1 MVSVHNDLG
10 VLKIR
15 SELLH
20 CIQDHKQVLFS
31 YCIIL
36 LGLIQCST
44 GIIDRFLA
52 LPLPQDCPYRTVA
65 GITHDLK
72 KEISMRWLNDGGRN
86 QSLLTPAKGF
96 IALIS
101 KYKRGVF
108 GQMLS

>member
-44 GIIDRFLA
+44 GIIDGFLA
-52 LPLPQDCPYRTVA
+52 LPLIA